1 MGSSDTVT
9 CVGSV
14 NSPCP
19 VSSVDS
25 MGSSDTVSCVGSVNS
40 PCPVSSVD
48 SMGSSDTVTCVGSV
62 DSVSRYDNEGMN
74 SAAVTAIATTM
85 NLVLKL

>member
-9 CVGSV
+9 
-14 NSPCP
+14 
-19 VSSVDS
+19 
-25 MGSSDTVSCVGSVNS
+25 CVGSVNS

-62 DSVSRYDNEGMN
+62 DSVSRYDNEGMK
-74 SAAVTAIATTM
+74 SAAVTAIVTTM